1 MLRAGLL
8 SDGQVADAAEHA
20 RVKRLPYVDAVLEL
34 GLADEDTLV
43 AFLASKLLI
52 PRVRQAVLERI
63 DPRVADRLPAE
74 LAWQL
79 LAVPVSTDE
88 LGNLTVA
95 MADPSDEEAVAAIAQ
110 RTRSYLVRAVASV
123 SSLRRT
129 LYRLYGDEETV
140 YQRAAA
146 QRAEDD
152 ARAREHRIGAEL
164 SLRQTDVSMIAVDPA
179 RPPQPAP
186 WQVAASVPPSP
197 FPSSESE
204 AAETTDETPYSQ
216 PPSDDELDAY
226 AVEHVQGDPEDSI
239 PTHVDTRSPARMN
252 PVARPQPPEPAFSTF
267 STTFSPI
274 VEDDEPPLRVTAIQ
288 TDAPPERRIT
298 EVQTEAPSARTQPV
312 TPSQPAAVAEPSRP
326 PTPTDMVEG
335 PARGPRRP
343 NRPRAH
349 TPWNPPLQGFN
360 SQPTPLSPEA
370 VAEVLPKLEAASDR
384 DEITSV
390 LLDFLG
396 AGFHRVILFVHSH
409 NELKG
414 HDARGEDLM
423 VEAVRQV
430 RIPSTGKSVFSEVLE
445 AGRPYF
451 GPMRET
457 SKIDQAFSSA
467 LGGLKGNVLVLPIQV
482 GTKVPLLVFAHG
494 TTHPVDPHSIAELS
508 TAVSTAIQRL
518 IASMRRG

>member
-8 SDGQVADAAEHA
+8 ADGQVADAAEHA

-95 MADPSDEEAVAAIAQ
+95 MADPSDEEAVAAIAL

-129 LYRLYGDEETV
+129 LHRLYGDEETV

-252 PVARPQPPEPAFSTF
+252 PVARPQPPEPAFSA
-267 STTFSPI
+267 FSPI

-335 PARGPRRP
+335 PARGPRRQS
-343 NRPRAH
+343 RPRAH

-360 SQPTPLSPEA
+360 SQPTPLSPDTSTHALLGPTCATTSDSEGRYHR
-370 VAEVLPKLEAASDR
+370 ASASP
-384 DEITSV
+384 T
-390 LLDFLG
+390 
-396 AGFHRVILFVHSH
+396 
-409 NELKG
+409 
-414 HDARGEDLM
+414 
-423 VEAVRQV
+423 
-430 RIPSTGKSVFSEVLE
+430 
-445 AGRPYF
+445 
-451 GPMRET
+451 
-457 SKIDQAFSSA
+457 
-467 LGGLKGNVLVLPIQV
+467 LVLSP
-482 GTKVPLLVFAHG
+482 KP
-494 TTHPVDPHSIAELS
+494 
-508 TAVSTAIQRL
+508 
-518 IASMRRG
+518 

>member
-20 RVKRLPYVDAVLEL
+20 RVKRLSYVDAVLEL

-52 PRVRQAVLERI
+52 PRVRQAVLERV
-63 DPRVADRLPAE
+63 DPRIADRLPAE

-95 MADPSDEEAVAAIAQ
+95 MADPSDEQAVEAIAH
-110 RTRSYLVRAVASV
+110 RTRAYLVRAVASV

-129 LYRLYGDEETV
+129 LQRLYGDEEAV
-140 YQRAAA
+140 YQRAIAQHAA
-146 QRAEDD
+146 DEQ
-152 ARAREHRIGAEL
+152 ARLREHRTAAEL
-164 SLRQTDVSMIAVDPA
+164 TLRQTDVSMVAVEPL
-179 RPPQPAP
+179 RPPTNPPTSTPAP
-186 WQVAASVPPSP
+186 WLQAADDGTH
-197 FPSSESE
+197 E
-204 AAETTDETPYSQ
+204 ATDETPYSQ

-226 AVEHVQGDPEDSI
+226 AVEHVQGDPEESI
-239 PTHVDTRSPARMN
+239 QTQVDTQSAAHMN
-252 PVARPQPPEPAFSTF
+252 PIARPQPPEASTGGL
-267 STTFSPI
+267 PI
-274 VEDDEPPLRVTAIQ
+274 IEDDEPPLRVTAIQ
-288 TDAPPERRIT
+288 TEPPQRIT
-298 EVQTEAPSARTQPV
+298 AVQTEVGAPS
-312 TPSQPAAVAEPSRP
+312 PSRP
-326 PTPTDMVEG
+326 PTPADMVEG

-360 SQPTPLSPEA
+360 NQPVPLSPEA
-370 VAEVLPKLEAASDR
+370 VAEALPKLDAASDR
-384 DEITSV
+384 DEITAL
-390 LLDFLG
+390 LLDFLA
-396 AGFHRVILFVHSH
+396 AGFNRVILFVHSH

-445 AGRPYF
+445 RGKPYL

-482 GTKVPLLVFAHG
+482 GSKIPLLVFAHG
-494 TTHPVDPHSIAELS
+494 SQHPVDPQSIGELS
-508 TAVSTAIQRL
+508 SAVSAAIQRL
-518 IASMRRG
+518 IASMRRGG